1 MTDKRAERRPAA
13 LAPALL
19 CDLPVRIWMIALL
32 SLPGLGMTC
41 GPSASPPPP
50 DDCASPGDQPITE
63 VALGPERL
71 GDLPFAPWGASDT
84 AYITQ
89 GAQGGHMLGVS
100 LELAGEPAPACLA
113 QHSQVRQGGEVL
125 VDDDVPIN
133 TYEQA
138 GDDRRITNTLWLV
151 FDEDAVPALGSEL
164 DVTSEA
170 GGQTASAH
178 LTIVSDRHQLISLAP
193 AAPTA
198 RVGDTVQFTLTSL
211 LAPAGAGYEAQL
223 STAGDP
229 GVLMLPAPTT
239 WIYSESVPLMI
250 PAAAPGTA
258 ELVVRYGEQEV
269 RAAVTV
275 E

>member
-1 MTDKRAERRPAA
+1 
-13 LAPALL
+13 
-19 CDLPVRIWMIALL
+19 VRIWLIAFL

-50 DDCASPGDQPITE
+50 DDCASPGEDPISA
-63 VALGPERL
+63 VALGPERI
-71 GDLPFAPWGASDT
+71 GDRPFQPWAANDT
-84 AYITQ
+84 AYVTQ

-100 LELAGEPAPACLA
+100 IELAGDPAPACLA
-113 QHSQVRQGGEVL
+113 QHSEVRQDGALL
-125 VDDDVPIN
+125 VDDDVSIN
-133 TYEQA
+133 TYDQV

-151 FDEDAVPALGSEL
+151 FDEDAVPALDSEL
-164 DVTSEA
+164 DVTTEA
-170 GGQTASAH
+170 GGMTASAH
-178 LTIVSDRHQLISLAP
+178 LTVVSDRHELVSLAP

-198 RVGDTVQFTLTSL
+198 RVGDIVQFTLTSL

-223 STAGDP
+223 ETAGDP
-229 GVLMLPAPTT
+229 GVLSLPAPTA

-250 PAAAPGTA
+250 AAAAPGTA

-269 RAAVTV
+269 RGQVTV